1 MDMNIHKTSQ
11 IYFKGYDARPLKGFF
26 MSSNC
31 RGVAEEMRAIGRK
44 EGFKI
49 FSTMGD
55 SFSQICV
62 DNIPKYEL
70 SVSGLWAQDYWTFV
84 KDKLFSFENNKMT
97 QAILDYFNLKPDFTQ
112 QIDRKSSSTQQL
124 QQELANAQKE
134 LKESQSLY
142 KENKTLIFE
151 KMRKIDE
158 INNQILEKHRE
169 CHIAGGN
176 LFIAKNKKGKEFI
189 IVGENDT
196 RKYLPEEIRLM
207 YGIDNVIVL
216 PQMDYHLDLFIRPL
230 NNGKVLVADDK
241 MSMKV
246 LTEGLGK
253 FKSYILSLPVSER
266 KTYSKLFVKYYKEL
280 EKFYNNI
287 RDNTFVQANSVAKIL
302 EEKNFEVVRVP
313 ARIYEFCEVVNDEDF
328 LRHKC
333 NYLNANVLIN
343 DEGKLVYITNKSNV
357 DNDFGISPEVAQK
370 IGFSFEKSFIDSISP
385 YVEKEHFYFI
395 KGEDDFVANEMLK
408 EFQGGIHC
416 ACAEIPKNIGENIK

>member
-1 MDMNIHKTSQ
+1 MNIQKESH
-11 IYFKGYDARPLKGFF
+11 IIFKGYDARPLKGFF

-31 RGVAEEMRAIGRK
+31 RGIAEEMREIGRK

-176 LFIAKNKKGKEFI
+176 LFIAKNTKGKEFI

-196 RKYLPEEIRLM
+196 RKYPPEEIRLM

-241 MSMKV
+241 MTMKV
-246 LTEGLGK
+246 LRNG
-253 FKSYILSLPVSER
+253 FKKLKRFILSLPIEEQ
-266 KTYSKLFVKYYKEL
+266 KKYHSNLALYFNEI
-280 EKFYNNI
+280 EEFENNVYEN
-287 RDNTFVQANSVAKIL
+287 RLASTKSVTKIL
-302 EEKNFEVVRVP
+302 EKNGFEVIRVP
-313 ARIYEFCEVVNDEDF
+313 ARIYEYCNEINGDDF
-328 LRHKC
+328 LKHKC
-333 NYLNANVLIN
+333 NYINANVLIN
-343 DEGKLVYITNKSNV
+343 NEGKLVYITNKSNV
-357 DNDFGISPEVAQK
+357 DMYFGITPELAKK
-370 IGFSFEKSFIDSISP
+370 INFSIEKSFIDSISP

-395 KGEDDFVANEMLK
+395 KGEDNFVADEMLK
-408 EFQGGIHC
+408 EYQGGVHC
-416 ACAEIPKNIGENIK
+416 TCAEIPK

>member
-31 RGVAEEMRAIGRK
+31 RGVAEEMRAIGQR
-44 EGFKI
+44 EGFRI
-49 FSTMGD
+49 FSTVSDGV
-55 SFSQICV
+55 IKKCTET
-62 DNIPKYEL
+62 IPNYSL
-70 SVSGLWAQDYWTFV
+70 SAAGLWAQDYLTFV
-84 KDKLFSFENNKMT
+84 NNKLFSFEDSKMT
-97 QAILDYFNLKPDFTQ
+97 KAILEYFGLRPDLTE
-112 QIDRKSSSTQQL
+112 QIDRSSPSMD
-124 QQELANAQKE
+124 E
-134 LKESQSLY
+134 LKGKLARNQREIANSTELFRD
-142 KENKTLIFE
+142 NKVLMFE
-151 KMRKIDE
+151 LMKKSDSIADE
-158 INNQILEKHRE
+158 ILQMQKDA
-169 CHIAGGN
+169 HIAGGN
-176 LFIAKNKKGKEFI
+176 LFIAKNKLGQEVL

-196 RKYLPEEIRLM
+196 KKYQPDEIQAM
-207 YGIDNVIVL
+207 YKVEDVIVL
-216 PQMDYHLDLFIRPL
+216 PQMDFHLDLFIRPL
-230 NNGKVLVADDK
+230 NVGKILLADDK